1 MKRKIIISSVLVIA
15 LCLSLIAGSTFAL
28 FTSDAKINM
37 AVTAAKV
44 NVVAEAGEIIL
55 YSLDVEQDRIAADET
70 GYFENRGSA
79 IYDSAKGAITLTN
92 VTPGDK
98 IEFPI
103 TVTNNS
109 NVTIQYR
116 ITWVVE
122 GELYEVLVATA
133 EGVTLTNGTSEW
145 AEWKTTDPT
154 TKVIPV
160 SVELPVAVGNEYQEK
175 TAAITFRVE
184 AVQGNG
190 AAMYPTEEGYVVDA
204 EGNHYIYTLEGLM
217 SFRNTLTMMATDQLN
232 GKTVNIMADIDAT
245 GYTWNTVNA
254 STGTGVANGFV
265 FNGNGCT
272 ISNLT
277 INGSG
282 LFTTHP
288 NAGGGEATI
297 FKNINFDK
305 VTVNGGWHTGII
317 WGQAYG
323 DIVVE
328 NVNVTNSTVNGTCNV
343 GALIGRNGDEGHSEI
358 KFVNCSV
365 SNTAVTSIGGG
376 DNCGASAFIGMALK
390 TASAT
395 IDLTFEGG
403 NAVSGNTLTSATGQ
417 QGGGIYAIATVG
429 EATWDTPT
437 VVEGFE
443 NYNNQ

>member
-1 MKRKIIISSVLVIA
+1 MKKKVIISSALVIA

-28 FTSDAKINM
+28 FTSETGVNV
-37 AVTAAKV
+37 AVNAAKV
-44 NVVAEAGEIIL
+44 EVVATVGELRL
-55 YSLDVEQDRIAADET
+55 YSMDVQQT
-70 GYFENRGSA
+70 PTFENGGTA
-79 IYDSAKGAITLTN
+79 EYDATNGTITLTN

-98 IEFPI
+98 VEFDI

-116 ITWVVE
+116 ITWEVE
-122 GELYEVLVATA
+122 GKLYEVLVATA

-145 AEWKTTDPT
+145 AQWKTTDAT

-160 SVELPVAVGNEYQEK
+160 SVELPASVGNEYQEQ
-175 TAAITFRVE
+175 TASIVFHVE

-204 EGNHYIYTLEGLM
+204 EGNHYIYTAEGLM

-245 GYTWNTVNA
+245 GCTWNTVNA
-254 STGTGVANGFV
+254 STGTGVADGFV

-297 FKNINFDK
+297 FKNINFDN

-365 SNTAVTSIGGG
+365 SNTAVTSTGGG

-390 TASAT
+390 TVSAS

-403 NAVSGNTLTSATGQ
+403 NAVSGNTLTSATGH

-437 VVEGFE
+437 VVEGFD